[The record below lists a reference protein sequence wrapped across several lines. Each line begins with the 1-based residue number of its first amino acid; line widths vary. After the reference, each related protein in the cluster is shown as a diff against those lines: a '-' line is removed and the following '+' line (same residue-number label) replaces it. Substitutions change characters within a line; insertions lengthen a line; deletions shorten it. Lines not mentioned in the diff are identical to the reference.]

1 MKKYI
6 AEFIGTFILVFFG
19 TGSVIV
25 NEQFNN
31 QLGLLGIAFTFGI
44 IIMAIIYSLGNISG
58 AHINPAVTITLLIGK
73 LIDKKEALFYIIA
86 QFIGALFA
94 SELLHLIFPNNLGL
108 GSTNPSG
115 SILQTIIIEIVS
127 TFVLILTI
135 FGAAQNETKTLAG
148 LIVGLVVTGLILFAG
163 PISGGSFNPAR
174 SFAPALISNNIS
186 HVWIYL
192 TAPLVGSILALLLW
206 NIITKEKE
214 ASR

>member
-31 QLGLLGIAFTFGI
+31 PLGLLGIALTFGI
-44 IIMAIIYSLGNISG
+44 IIIAVIYSLGNISG
-58 AHINPAVTITLLIGK
+58 AHVNPAVTVTFLLGR
-73 LIDKKEALFYIIA
+73 LINKKEALLYVIA
-86 QFIGALFA
+86 QFIGAILA
-94 SELLHLIFPNNLGL
+94 SELLHLIFPINLGL

-115 SILQTIIIEIVS
+115 SLLQTIVIEIVS
-127 TFVLILTI
+127 TFVLMLTI
-135 FGAAQNETKTLAG
+135 LGATQNETKTLAG
-148 LIVGLVVTGLILFAG
+148 LVIGLAVTGLILFAG

-174 SFAPALISNNIS
+174 SLAPALVANNIS

-192 TAPLVGSILALLLW
+192 SAPLIGSILALLLW
-206 NIITKEKE
+206 NMMTKEKE